1 MRNELH
7 FQIPAPDEAAAAAAR
22 ARWDSL
28 AKPLGSL
35 GLLED
40 AIVQIAALTGSAD
53 VSLKPRTLLVFC
65 ADNGVVAQ
73 GVSQCGCEVTAA
85 VAAALSQGRST
96 VCPMAQLA
104 DCAVQAIDV
113 GMKEP
118 TPQGV
123 TDRHVM
129 RGTNDIT
136 QGPAMTREQCLSAI
150 CSGASL
156 AIEQARAGVRLLA
169 VGEMGIGN
177 TTSAS
182 AVTEALL
189 GLPAETVTG
198 RGAGLSDE
206 GLRRKRCA
214 IETALRLNT
223 PDSSDPVDVLTKVGG
238 LDLAAMCGAYLGA
251 AQAKLPVL
259 IDGFVS
265 AAAALCAVRLCPEA
279 ASAMLACHVSA
290 EPAGRL
296 LLEALGKHALIDAG
310 LRLGEGSGAVAAMPL
325 LDMALAVYSAGET
338 FSDRG
343 IEPYTRLS

>member
-1 MRNELH
+1 MINELH
-7 FQIPAPDEAAAAAAR
+7 FQITAPSDTAAAAAR

-35 GLLED
+35 GLLEN
-40 AIVQIAALTGSAD
+40 AVTQIAALTGSANI
-53 VSLKPRTLLVFC
+53 SLKPRALLVFC

-73 GVSQCGCEVTAA
+73 GVAQCGSEVTAA
-85 VAAALSQGRST
+85 VAAALSQGRSAA
-96 VCPMAQLA
+96 CQMAQLA
-104 DCAVQAIDV
+104 DCAVHAVDV
-113 GMKEP
+113 GMLNAVP
-118 TPQGV
+118 SV
-123 TDRHVM
+123 ADRHVM

-136 QGPAMTREQCLSAI
+136 QGPAMTRQQCLSAI
-150 CSGASL
+150 HTGASL
-156 AIEQARAGVRLLA
+156 AKEQARTGVKLLA

-177 TTSAS
+177 TTTAS
-182 AVTEALL
+182 AVTAALL
-189 GLPAETVTG
+189 GLPAEAVTG

-214 IETALRLNT
+214 IEAALRLNA
-223 PDSSDPVDVLTKVGG
+223 PDSADPVDVLAKVGG

-251 AQAKLPVL
+251 AEAKLPVL

-265 AAAALCAVRLCPEA
+265 AAAALCAVRLCKA
-279 ASAMLACHVSA
+279 ASSAMLACHVSA

-296 LLEALGKHALIDAG
+296 LLNALGKHALIDAG

>member
-1 MRNELH
+1 MINELH
-7 FQIPAPDEAAAAAAR
+7 FHISAPSDTAAAAAR

-40 AIVQIAALTGSAD
+40 AVTQIAALTGSANI
-53 VSLKPRTLLVFC
+53 SLKPRALLVFC

-73 GVSQCGCEVTAA
+73 GVAQCGSEVTAA
-85 VAAALSQGRST
+85 VAAALSQGRSAA
-96 VCPMAQLA
+96 CQMAQLA
-104 DCAVQAIDV
+104 DCAVHAVDV
-113 GMKEP
+113 GMLNAVP
-118 TPQGV
+118 SV
-123 TDRHVM
+123 VDRHVM

-136 QGPAMTREQCLSAI
+136 QGPAMTRQQCLSAI
-150 CSGASL
+150 HTGASL
-156 AIEQARAGVRLLA
+156 AKEQARAGVKLLA

-177 TTSAS
+177 TTTAS
-182 AVTEALL
+182 AVTAALL

-214 IETALRLNT
+214 IETALRLNA
-223 PDSSDPVDVLTKVGG
+223 PDSADPVDVLAKVGG

-265 AAAALCAVRLCPEA
+265 AAAALCAVRLCKA
-279 ASAMLACHVSA
+279 AFSAMLACHVSA

-296 LLEALGKHALIDAG
+296 LLNALGKHALIDAG

>member
-7 FQIPAPDEAAAAAAR
+7 IQIPAPDEAATAAAR

-40 AIVQIAALTGSAD
+40 AIVQIAALTGSTD
-53 VSLKPRTLLVFC
+53 ISLKPRALLVFC

-73 GVSQCGCEVTAA
+73 GVAQCGSEVTGA

-96 VCPMAQLA
+96 VCTMARLA
-104 DCAVQAIDV
+104 DCAVRAVDV
-113 GMKEP
+113 GMVSP
-118 TPQGV
+118 TPPGV
-123 TDRHVM
+123 LDRHVM

-136 QGPAMTREQCLSAI
+136 QGPAMTRQQCLSAI
-150 CSGASL
+150 RAGASL
-156 AIEQARAGVRLLA
+156 AKEQARTGVKLLA

-177 TTSAS
+177 TTTAS
-182 AVTEALL
+182 AVTAALL
-189 GLPAETVTG
+189 ALPAETVTG

-206 GLRRKRCA
+206 GLRRKRRA
-214 IETALRLNT
+214 IETALRLNA
-223 PDSSDPVDVLTKVGG
+223 PDSSDPVDVLAKVGG

-251 AQAKLPVL
+251 AAARLPVL

-279 ASAMLACHVSA
+279 APAMLAGHVSA

-296 LLEALGKHALIDAG
+296 LLEALGKRALIDAG